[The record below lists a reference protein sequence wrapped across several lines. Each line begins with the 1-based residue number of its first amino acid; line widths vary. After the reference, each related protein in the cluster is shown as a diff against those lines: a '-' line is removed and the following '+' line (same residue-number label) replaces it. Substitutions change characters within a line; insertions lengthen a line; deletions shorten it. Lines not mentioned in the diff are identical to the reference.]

1 MNDLTGLV
9 LGIERARD
17 NAYFRHPAMRELI
30 SMARTK
36 TTAFGVTLS
45 VAGYIDRPFLRIAAD
60 IGVDYAV
67 LHYSSLNAIFPGEF
81 SNLPEQHNLQ
91 GIKEKTKRM
100 IADFEA
106 TRSAPT
112 PRAGHVTG
120 SASD

>member
-1 MNDLTGLV
+1 
-9 LGIERARD
+9 
-17 NAYFRHPAMRELI
+17 
-30 SMARTK
+30 MARAK

-67 LHYSSLNAIFPGEF
+67 LHYSSLNAIFPEKF

-106 TRSAPT
+106 TRSAPP